1 MPKYLAYQ
9 FDSSQ
14 LTKERLLKILDDYF
28 DLQLRNIGN
37 AEEWFEWTEKEIE
50 RRKNFRNPEVRL
62 RMERAE
68 QDVLYRADYFGY
80 LSLVRNNPLL
90 EIKFVHRSTEGSAY
104 WEKGFSGLVVY
115 AEHSGSEGLVK
126 LIEFKP
132 EIDAYLEII
141 GINYINKSI
150 V

>member
-9 FDSSQ
+9 FDSIQ

-28 DLQLRNIGN
+28 DLQLRNIDN

-68 QDVLYRADYFGY
+68 QDMLYREDYFNY
-80 LSLVRNNPLL
+80 HSLLRNNPLL
-90 EIKFVHRSTEGSAY
+90 EIKFVHVSSEASTY
-104 WEKGFSGLVVY
+104 CPVGFSGLNIW
-115 AEHSGSEGLVK
+115 AGHSGSEGSVK
-126 LIEFKP
+126 LIGFKS
-132 EIDAYLEII
+132 EMGAYLEVV
-141 GINYINKSI
+141 GINYVDRSN